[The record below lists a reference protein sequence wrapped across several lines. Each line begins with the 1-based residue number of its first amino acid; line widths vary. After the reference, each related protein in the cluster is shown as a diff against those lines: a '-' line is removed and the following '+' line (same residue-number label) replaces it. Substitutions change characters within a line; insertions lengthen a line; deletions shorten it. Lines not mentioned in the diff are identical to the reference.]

1 MSTPLQS
8 ARPRPLA
15 KTEGPSAVDEPGSR
29 TPAQVRFGRIDA
41 APEDVARAIERS
53 RDSILA
59 RQHPEGYWCGELEG
73 DSMLEADYIF
83 VHVLL
88 GTGNERKMQRALN
101 EIMRYRNEDGS
112 WSLFPGGPGN
122 ISLSVKCYF
131 ANKLMGISADD
142 PHMAQTREWILAHG
156 GVTECNTFTKIYLCS
171 LGQYEYNSVPAI
183 PPEIVLF
190 PNWFWF
196 NIYEISSWSRAILV
210 PLSIAYA
217 KKPYKKIP
225 QAQLAKFLHLPR
237 PGDSLV

>member
-1 MSTPLQS
+1 MSTPLQKV
-8 ARPRPLA
+8 RPKL
-15 KTEGPSAVDEPGSR
+15 TSEGPFAADEPASS
-29 TPAQVRFGRIDA
+29 TPAQVVKFGRIDA
-41 APEDVARAIERS
+41 ALEDVARSIERS

-59 RQHPEGYWCGELEG
+59 RQHPEGYWSGELEG

-83 VHVLL
+83 LHVLL
-88 GTGNERKMQRALN
+88 GTGDAAKMQRALT
-101 EIMRYRNEDGS
+101 EILRYRNEDGS
-112 WSLFPGGPGN
+112 WSLYPGGPGN

-131 ANKLMGISADD
+131 ACKLMGWSADD
-142 PHMAQTREWILAHG
+142 PILTETREWILAHG
-156 GVTECNTFTKIYLCS
+156 GVTACNTFTKIYLCS

-225 QAQLAKFLHLPR
+225 AGARDQ
-237 PGDSLV
+237 